1 MNKNEKIMQ
10 EIEGREE
17 ENMKKC
23 WLFIFD
29 VFFQLIANKV
39 SHKSWIHF
47 TNCIWSSSISFP

>member
-1 MNKNEKIMQ
+1 MKKCGMNKNEKIMQ

-29 VFFQLIANKV
+29 VFFQLIAN
-39 SHKSWIHF
+39 
-47 TNCIWSSSISFP
+47 N